1 MNNARFQALCLTCI
15 GLVCILSS
23 CAPKAK
29 QVDAMVTI
37 FGQAAGVVVEY
48 NTPLDKTSVNKETF
62 QVKGKSIMSL
72 FVSNSNRFKQTG
84 EKDSDSDPNSGR
96 YVIILLNQ
104 PTNASEADDLKL
116 SFGGE
121 APKLN
126 LEVTQVAPVT
136 TAKGKVIKPW
146 KKAIK
151 TEESYFVEGWL
162 KK

>member
-23 CAPKAK
+23 CGPKAK
-29 QVDAMVTI
+29 QADAMVTI
-37 FGQAAGVVVEY
+37 FGQAAGVVLEY
-48 NTPLDKTSVNKETF
+48 NTPLDKSSINKETF
-62 QVKGKSIMSL
+62 QVKGKSIMSV
-72 FVSNSNRFKQTG
+72 FVSNSNQFKNDNG
-84 EKDSDSDPNSGR
+84 KDSDQGDGR

-104 PTNASEADDLKL
+104 PTSTSEVDDLKL

-126 LEVTQVAPVT
+126 LEVTQVAPVN
-136 TAKGKVIKPW
+136 TAKGEVIKPW
-146 KKAIK
+146 SKALK
-151 TEESYFVEGWL
+151 TKESYFVEGWL

>member
-48 NTPLDKTSVNKETF
+48 NTPLDKSSINKETF
-62 QVKGKSIMSL
+62 QVKGKSIMSV
-72 FVSNSNRFKQTG
+72 FVSNSNQFKNDNG
-84 EKDSDSDPNSGR
+84 KDSDQGDGR

-104 PTNASEADDLKL
+104 PTSASEADDLKL

>member
-23 CAPKAK
+23 CGPKAK
-29 QVDAMVTI
+29 QADAMVTI
-37 FGQAAGVVVEY
+37 FGQAAGVVLEY
-48 NTPLDKTSVNKETF
+48 NTPLDKSSINKETF
-62 QVKGKSIMSL
+62 QVKGKSIMSV
-72 FVSNSNRFKQTG
+72 FVSNSNQFKNDNG
-84 EKDSDSDPNSGR
+84 NDSDQGDGR

-104 PTNASEADDLKL
+104 PTDASEADDLKI

-126 LEVTQVAPVT
+126 LEVTQVAPVS
-136 TAKGKVIKPW
+136 TANGKVIKPW
-146 KKAIK
+146 SKALK
-151 TEESYFVEGWL
+151 TEESFFVEGWL